1 MCKKLP
7 TAQAGMSLLL
17 HSLSGVQRNNR
28 QGERQKAEGKSPERV
43 HQTERAQGKEED
55 QKRKEICAEIKN
67 KGAAMNRTQQKERRN
82 NVRLCTLPRGKG
94 TEQ

>member
-17 HSLSGVQRNNR
+17 HSISSVQGNNR

-43 HQTERAQGKEED
+43 HQTERAQGKEEA
-55 QKRKEICAEIKN
+55 QERKEICAEIKTR
-67 KGAAMNRTQQKERRN
+67 ARR
-82 NVRLCTLPRGKG
+82 
-94 TEQ
+94 